1 MSRKNLNFKPAIFK
15 IFIFYV
21 IIYLFALFLR
31 YNNGFENLIIDIEY
45 RYLALINVISIF
57 LGLPI
62 SILLDFILIKFFGF
76 NYVIFFAPILTILG
90 VFQIIFF
97 RKANFIFSKNILFI
111 KKIYN
116 KRINHIFE
124 NITFRPIFILIIRTF
139 PILPF
144 SLGSYFIA
152 SSEINRRLI
161 VLYSLVGAYF
171 YYFSLFFVIQSA

>member
-15 IFIFYV
+15 IFIFYLV
-21 IIYLFALFLR
+21 IYLFALFLR
-31 YNNGFENLIIDIEY
+31 YSNGFENLIIDIEY
-45 RYLALINVISIF
+45 RYLVLINIISIF

-152 SSEINRRLI
+152 LSEINKRLI
-161 VLYSLVGAYF
+161 VLYSLVGSYF